1 MMIGSGLKK
10 LAEQYGMRV
19 AQGVAYGSLQG
30 YAATLSEGSGY
41 KQIVIAT
48 RFKDPAQED
57 AMRREAGSRSIATEF
72 RVKNLSF
79 APNGINIV
87 FLDNP
92 GTMKKIEAFIQWF
105 MPLLDKYGADK
116 ADICNECGQPLNGEG
131 TWMLRDGVAAF
142 HMHAACV
149 QKVQRDSAAEYEKR
163 MGADNGDYVKGTIG
177 ALLGAALGA
186 VLWALIYMMGYVAG
200 IVGFAI
206 GWLAEKG
213 YNLLH
218 GKQGKG
224 KVVILIVAV
233 ILGVLLGT
241 AAGLIAEVMVVLA
254 DEGISATVGEV
265 IEFVGIMWE
274 MDPEFQS
281 TMILNVL
288 MGMVFAGL
296 GVFTLLRQ
304 TKRNVS
310 QEKITVLQ

>member
-1 MMIGSGLKK
+1 MIGSGLKK
-10 LAEQYGMRV
+10 LAAQNGMRV

-30 YAATLSEGSGY
+30 YAATFSEGSGY
-41 KQIVIAT
+41 KQIVITT
-48 RFKDPAQED
+48 RFADPVQED
-57 AMRREAGSRSIATEF
+57 GLRREVGSRNIASDF

-79 APNGINIV
+79 APNGINVV

-92 GTMKKIEAFIQWF
+92 GTMKKIEAFLQWF
-105 MPLLDKYGADK
+105 LPLLDKYGADK
-116 ADICNECGQPLNGEG
+116 VDICNECGQPLNGAG
-131 TWMLRDGVAAF
+131 TWILRDGVVAF

-149 QKVQRDSAAEYEKR
+149 QKVQRDSAAEYER
-163 MGADNGDYVKGTIG
+163 RTEADSGDYLRGTIG
-177 ALLGAALGA
+177 ALLGAAVGA
-186 VLWALIYMMGYVAG
+186 VLWAVIYMMGYVAG

-213 YNLLH
+213 YDLLH

-241 AAGLIAEVMVVLA
+241 AAGLVAEVMVVLA

-274 MDPEFQS
+274 MDSEFQG

-288 MGMVFAGL
+288 MGLAFAGL

-304 TKRNVS
+304 TNKNVS
-310 QEKITVLQ
+310 KEKITVLQ